1 MALSVGV
8 SGHRRDPSPN
18 ILTARLRCRDG
29 KSVKIVPF
37 EMERWQSTWENSVDF
52 NLSESGVQPIPLRE
66 LLRDEAVT
74 ERFLDHPLAY
84 SQGNGT
90 PELRG
95 QIAALY
101 RGAAPSQVLVTNGS
115 SEANLLAMWHLVEKG
130 DEVVVMLPNYMEN
143 WGLAQIFGGNVKALH
158 LREDRKWQFDP
169 DELGSLVT
177 RKTKAIAICNP
188 NNPTGAV
195 MGDAQRTAALDAARD
210 RGAWLLS
217 DEVYIGAEREGPRTE
232 SVWGDYE
239 RTLIVNGLSK
249 AYALPGLRIG
259 WIVGPPETV
268 ATLLGYHDYTTLA
281 PTYLSDRLA
290 QIALTPKR
298 REEILARTRS
308 ILQRN
313 YAVLADWIRD
323 HGSLFSHVP
332 PTAGAICLLRYA
344 LRINSSELAWRL
356 LKEKSTLIVPG
367 DHFGM
372 DGYIRI
378 GMGDAQAYLTQG
390 LERIDALLREI
401 RAEKGKA

>member
-1 MALSVGV
+1 M
-8 SGHRRDPSPN
+8 
-18 ILTARLRCRDG
+18 
-29 KSVKIVPF
+29 KIVPF
-37 EMERWQSTWENSVDF
+37 EMERWQSTWENSVDY

-66 LLRDEAVT
+66 LLRDEAAT

-90 PELRG
+90 PELRSE
-95 QIAALY
+95 IADLY
-101 RGAAPSQVLVTNGS
+101 RGATPNDVLVTTGS
-115 SEANLLAMWHLVEKG
+115 SEANLLAMWHLVEPA
-130 DEVVVMLPNYMEN
+130 DEIVVILPNYMEN
-143 WGLAQIFGGNVKALH
+143 WGLVQAFGGNVTPLR

-169 DELGSLVT
+169 DELSSLVT
-177 RKTKAIAICNP
+177 RKTKAIAICDP

-195 MGDAQRTAALDAARD
+195 MGDAQRKSLLDAARD
-210 RGAWLLS
+210 SGAWLLS
-217 DEVYIGAEREGPRTE
+217 DEVYLGAEREGPRTQ

-249 AYALPGLRIG
+249 AYGLPGLRIG

-268 ATLLGYHDYTTLA
+268 ATLWGYHDYTTLA

-290 QIALTPKR
+290 QIALAPAR

-313 YAVLADWIRD
+313 YAILADWIRD
-323 HGSLFSHVP
+323 HGSLFSYIP
-332 PTAGAICLLRYA
+332 PTAGAICFLRYA
-344 LRINSSELAWRL
+344 LRINSSDLAWRL

-367 DHFGM
+367 DHFEM

-378 GMGDAQAYLTQG
+378 GMGDAPAYLTQG
-390 LERIDALLREI
+390 LERIDALLREL

>member
-1 MALSVGV
+1 M
-8 SGHRRDPSPN
+8 
-18 ILTARLRCRDG
+18 
-29 KSVKIVPF
+29 KIVPF
-37 EMERWQSTWENSVDF
+37 EMERWQSTWENSVDY

-66 LLRDEAVT
+66 LLRDQPAT

-90 PELRG
+90 PELRSK
-95 QIAALY
+95 IADLY
-101 RGAAPSQVLVTNGS
+101 RGATPNHVLVTTGS
-115 SEANLLAMWHLVEKG
+115 SEANLLAMWHLVEPG
-130 DEVVVMLPNYMEN
+130 DEIVVMLPNYMEN
-143 WGLAQIFGGNVKALH
+143 WGLVQAFGGTVKPLR

-169 DELGSLVT
+169 DELSSLVS
-177 RKTKAIAICNP
+177 RKTKAIAICDP

-195 MGDAQRTAALDAARD
+195 MGDAQRKSLLDAARD
-210 RGAWLLS
+210 TGAWLLS
-217 DEVYIGAEREGPRTE
+217 DEVYLGAEREGPRTQ
-232 SVWGDYE
+232 SVWGDYD

-268 ATLLGYHDYTTLA
+268 ATLWGYHDYTTLA

-290 QIALTPKR
+290 QIAIAPKR

-313 YAVLADWIRD
+313 YPILADWIRD
-323 HGSLFSHVP
+323 HGSLFSYIP
-332 PTAGAICLLRYA
+332 PTAGAICFLRYS
-344 LRINSSELAWRL
+344 LRINSSDLAWRL

-378 GMGDAQAYLTQG
+378 GMGDASAYLTQG
-390 LERIDALLREI
+390 LERIDALLREL
-401 RAEKGKA
+401 RAEKGKT